1 MLVAREEIETGDGP
15 VEIRRVLRYRVAGD
29 RFTECWLYEEDQ
41 ATGFSEGDLRGA
53 FVVKP
58 LAQ

>member
-29 RFTECWLYEEDQ
+29 RFTGCWL
-41 ATGFSEGDLRGA
+41 SNDLLRISRH
-53 FVVKP
+53 P
-58 LAQ
+58 HRCTPCR